1 MRSCGNTSPPS
12 CKCNFKGLG
21 VRESHIDPAENCE
34 ICPTHETCD
43 DDNVLFGHERKRN
56 RREGSCTPCVISLS
70 LSSPLPLPSKY
81 RPSSSGQRY
90 FIHPLHASP
99 QIDSLQTWA
108 EPRTRPRGPSL
119 GRIATSDS
127 DTVVL
132 GPSRAEDGGF
142 MRRRVSVVSHFR
154 HSCARENRTLVFD
167 NVRQTDTFCI
177 CVCVC
182 VWRRPP
188 AFVVRLHC
196 AALGRGEGGVDRGK
210 KEAN

>member
-56 RREGSCTPCVISLS
+56 RREGSCTPCVIYLS

-119 GRIATSDS
+119 GRSESLLAIRIPSFWAPLEQRMGASC
-127 DTVVL
+127 VVVYQ
-132 GPSRAEDGGF
+132 SFRISAI
-142 MRRRVSVVSHFR
+142 RV
-154 HSCARENRTLVFD
+154 RERIV
-167 NVRQTDTFCI
+167 
-177 CVCVC
+177 
-182 VWRRPP
+182 
-188 AFVVRLHC
+188 H
-196 AALGRGEGGVDRGK
+196 
-210 KEAN
+210 